1 VAFFCAVLF
10 IRQSRVSSGKSNRLA
25 HFFSQQY
32 EKSVKFYGEKRKL
45 PEEMVQTSEEKI
57 MLIIVCN
64 QSSGEICK
72 FANFS
77 VQPSGDSGQPYG
89 ETVQPYGEKNKLYGR
104 IVQPY
109 GEKIMFS
116 GDSVQPY
123 AESVEP
129 YGEKKKLPGE
139 TVQPYG
145 EMSKPSGEICKFAG
159 ETV

>member
-57 MLIIVCN
+57 RLIIVCS
-64 QSSGEICK
+64 QS
-72 FANFS
+72 
-77 VQPSGDSGQPYG
+77 SGDSGQPYG